1 VRTTRPASQLTEPGD
16 RVVFSHAERRQF
28 DALVGVLATDP
39 YMVAASR
46 AARRRARR
54 HRVWNWL
61 APLVVARKRARYR
74 ARLLADGRG

>member
-1 VRTTRPASQLTEPGD
+1 ML
-16 RVVFSHAERRQF
+16 SHGERRQF

-39 YMVAASR
+39 CMVAAAR
-46 AARRRARR
+46 AVRR

-74 ARLLADGRG
+74 ARLLADGCA